1 MINTVFKE
9 YAEKEFNADRNYE
22 EILLKEKRKSSFF
35 KKMLNTVAT
44 LLVIVVT
51 GIMSTQ
57 IYAKIKWNIEFKE
70 YQDRPNVEAK
80 GTIEEAK
87 ENGYAEV
94 INMDYITQDGISIKI
109 NSILLTDNCLDF
121 DITFDIFEY
130 LYSLN
135 YLYLNG
141 EEFGRVWV
149 PWGEYKWRA
158 INYTRMTNDPFN
170 SFFAEA
176 DKLRDNWLP
185 LKGNMFDGKYSTYTE
200 TKQKV
205 DEFLKKIYLH

>member
-1 MINTVFKE
+1 MYVVGISCIKYDKYSFLNKILHIS
-9 YAEKEFNADRNYE
+9 ARNS
-22 EILLKEKRKSSFF
+22 IHDDKV
-35 KKMLNTVAT
+35 N
-44 LLVIVVT
+44 IT
-51 GIMSTQ
+51 GIIHPCIFDRDIANNFIGHGNKYTPISTL
-57 IYAKIKWNIEFKE
+57 IHNKIRSLF
-70 YQDRPNVEAK
+70 
-80 GTIEEAK
+80 
-87 ENGYAEV
+87 
-94 INMDYITQDGISIKI
+94 
-109 NSILLTDNCLDF
+109 NSILREDLDF